1 MVLAVGLGNSW
12 IAVDSVLI
20 VGMNLF
26 GLAALIELLRLRLR
40 CHWGKVSDGNYLR
53 GYCLELM
60 TDWLHF
66 LQRLVMH

>member
-40 CHWGKVSDGNYLR
+40 SH
-53 GYCLELM
+53 
-60 TDWLHF
+60 
-66 LQRLVMH
+66 